1 MVDAEHDD
9 GQLDT
14 GRILAILLRR
24 WWLVLGLPVAA
35 VLGTVLFT
43 RDQPYVATFQASILI
58 PMDTEDP
65 GDAERPELMVGD
77 DLPLVIGSQRFAE
90 LVEAELD
97 RAGGPVTLAWPEIQA
112 SIRATRYSRIMR
124 VEVTRDDGEE
134 AMAIAAA
141 AATVLPG
148 AVNQFAVPVGEPPAR
163 TPIIDAPSVRR
174 EFVSERPL
182 VLAVQ
187 FVVALGVGI
196 GLAALAHALDD
207 RLHSEMEVTATLG
220 VPLLGDL
227 RRDRWS
233 RPGSEWVRGD
243 RR

>member
-1 MVDAEHDD
+1 MGE
-9 GQLDT
+9 QRLDT
-14 GRILAILLRR
+14 GRILSILSRR
-24 WWLVLGLPVAA
+24 WWLVIGLPVAA
-35 VLGTVLFT
+35 VLGTLFLS
-43 RDQPYVATFQASILI
+43 RDEPYVATFQASILI

-90 LVEAELD
+90 KVEAELD
-97 RAGGPVTLAWPEIQA
+97 RVGGPVRMTWPEIQA
-112 SIRATRYSRIMR
+112 SIRATRYSRILR
-124 VEVTRDDGEE
+124 VEVTRDDGDE
-134 AMAIAAA
+134 ALAIAGA
-141 AATVLPG
+141 AATVLPN
-148 AVNQFAVPVGEPPAR
+148 AVNQYAVPVGEPAAR

-207 RLHSEMEVTATLG
+207 RLHSGADVVATLG

-227 RRDRWS
+227 RHDRWS
-233 RPGSEWVRGD
+233 RRGDDWVRGD
-243 RR
+243 GR